1 MNKEKMVKEY
11 VDGKAI
17 SALARE
23 YGLSRP
29 TVIKHLK
36 DAGVYSSGVKDETVK
51 SVSQTVKKSVKSE
64 GVKFDGD
71 LYAYADSLPKLKEYD
86 NGAGSVCRVNEEGT
100 KYYFEALDIWLPV
113 VRDEGP
119 LKDHVEYLKLGKRFK
134 RSHPHHPYNAWKRDP
149 QAKHPYE
156 LYSEWQE
163 RVKV

>member
-1 MNKEKMVKEY
+1 MNKEKLVKEY

-23 YGLSRP
+23 YGVSRQAI
-29 TVIKHLK
+29 IKHLK
-36 DAGVYSSGVKDETVK
+36 AAGVHKSG
-51 SVSQTVKKSVKSE
+51 
-64 GVKFDGD
+64 GVTPQVTPPVVTPKAKTGVTPPDID

-134 RSHPHHPYNAWKRDP
+134 RSHPHHPDNAWKRDP

-163 RVKV
+163 RLLKK